1 MSHKLVFLATAA
13 ALIASPIAASAQI
26 TGSRVN
32 PGVRTD
38 PPVQAAREQPDEQA
52 AEATEAAA
60 DQAQGDADAVD
71 ADAGGGT
78 EAETA
83 PAATITAADVEVGA
97 QVHDTDGG
105 MVGTIESVDAEG
117 AVIATGSVRAKL
129 PFGSFGKNDRG
140 LVISLTRA
148 ELEAAAR
155 AESPG

>member
-1 MSHKLVFLATAA
+1 MSLKLVFLATAA

-52 AEATEAAA
+52 ETTEAAA

-71 ADAGGGT
+71 ADSGGGT

-83 PAATITAADVEVGA
+83 PAAAITAAEVQVGA
-97 QVHDTDGG
+97 HVHDTDGG